1 MDELSLLIAEE
12 PLADELSTA
21 VEEEDI
27 NQDDLPDAGDDGAPT
42 DDGFVWDGTIDDGT
56 IDDGT
61 VDDGT
66 IDDGTIDDG
75 TIDDGTIDGVT
86 IDEGTAGDGGV
97 IEDGSAG
104 EDDLIGDDASDEDWL
119 VDDGSWSYVE
129 LHASEDDVAWD
140 ADVATDPFIRIT
152 VNPDEL
158 SLGYEQLG
166 RPMFEDKGPADSTD
180 TSTDGLIEPAIC
192 LWFPCDAIA

>member
-12 PLADELSTA
+12 PLADELPTD
-21 VEEEDI
+21 VGEEVI
-27 NQDDLPDAGDDGAPT
+27 NQDNLPDAGDDGAPT
-42 DDGFVWDGTIDDGT
+42 DDGFVWDGTIDG
-56 IDDGT
+56 GT
-61 VDDGT
+61 VDGV
-66 IDDGTIDDG
+66 TIDDG

-166 RPMFEDKGPADSTD
+166 RPMFEDKGPADSTG